1 MYDLQWFFRSPRQI
15 PGKGDDFSQLYL
27 LRRDIE
33 TCFGIDPN
41 TGLQMRPVD
50 ERNHSALYCKAIW
63 PGTMAVLA
71 GIDLLAKF
79 FEGSDNSGGKGKHG
93 VGKRFK
99 KFARKYM
106 RLTKEEANLIY
117 QLRNSLLHS
126 FGLYTEEKDKK
137 WRVNAR
143 YYFQLCQGSHE
154 LIAPKYKDI
163 YCIDV
168 DCLRSRFDSAIAEYL
183 SDLNSPLRRG
193 YKTRIT
199 NFRKMFRKH
208 AKPIFVFE

>member
-1 MYDLQWFFRSPRQI
+1 
-15 PGKGDDFSQLYL
+15 
-27 LRRDIE
+27 
-33 TCFGIDPN
+33 
-41 TGLQMRPVD
+41 
-50 ERNHSALYCKAIW
+50 
-63 PGTMAVLA
+63 MAVLA

-79 FEGSDNSGGKGKHG
+79 CEGSDNSGGKDKHG

-137 WRVNAR
+137 WRVKAR

-154 LIAPKYKDI
+154 LIAPNIKI
-163 YCIDV
+163 FIALMSIACV
-168 DCLRSRFDSAIAEYL
+168 LDSIVQL
-183 SDLNSPLRRG
+183 QN
-193 YKTRIT
+193 TCRI
-199 NFRKMFRKH
+199 
-208 AKPIFVFE
+208 